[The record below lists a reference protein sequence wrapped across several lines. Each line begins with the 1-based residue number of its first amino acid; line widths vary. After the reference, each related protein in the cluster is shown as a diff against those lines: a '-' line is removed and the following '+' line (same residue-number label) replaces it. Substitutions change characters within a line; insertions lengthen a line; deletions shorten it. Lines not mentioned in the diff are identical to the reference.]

1 MNIGN
6 RSISHLHE
14 ITVTF
19 DNSSEKR
26 LKKKRPT
33 YLAENHDGYS
43 GLKGNTNNSFLRE
56 KLSDR
61 IIFVVV
67 FVQL

>member
-1 MNIGN
+1 MEFVAGNVIPLWLRREHRN

-26 LKKKRPT
+26 LEKRPT
-33 YLAENHDGYS
+33 YLAENHGGYS
-43 GLKGNTNNSFLRE
+43 GLKGNAN
-56 KLSDR
+56 K
-61 IIFVVV
+61 
-67 FVQL
+67 